1 MLAYNCETAIGVG
14 SKSMVLQYDKLA
26 TANKERRRSFSGF
39 VSTQDIDFSI
49 KLQKFSQR
57 FAVFSKDGCTH
68 TVKSVL
74 RLTKRPNNVTP
85 RISAHEIHFCHT
97 KTQQNDSCIKS

>member
-14 SKSMVLQYDKLA
+14 SKSVVLQYDKLA

-57 FAVFSKDGCTH
+57 FAVFFERRLHTH
-68 TVKSVL
+68 SEISSQT
-74 RLTKRPNNVTP
+74 RQTTK
-85 RISAHEIHFCHT
+85 
-97 KTQQNDSCIKS
+97 